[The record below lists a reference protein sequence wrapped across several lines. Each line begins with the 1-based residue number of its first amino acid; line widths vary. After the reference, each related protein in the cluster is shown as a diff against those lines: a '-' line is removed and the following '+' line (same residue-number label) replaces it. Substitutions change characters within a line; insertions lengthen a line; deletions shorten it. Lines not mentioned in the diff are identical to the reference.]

1 MNVMNT
7 DLAAPEAGVTAELTA
22 RDFTSDQ
29 EVRWCPGCGDYAI
42 LKAVRGVLADV
53 GRHPDDVVFVSGIGC
68 AARFPYY
75 LASYGFHTIHGRAPA
90 VATGVKMA
98 NPDLDVWVV
107 GGDGDF
113 LSIGGN
119 HLMHALRRNVDINLI
134 MPNNAVY
141 GLTKGQYSP
150 ASATGMRSP
159 SSPGGSVE
167 APVNAALLALGAGA
181 GFVAR
186 SADTLQDHLPGV
198 LKAAHA
204 NKGASFV
211 EILQNCVVFND
222 GAFEAVRDKGLSAD
236 RTLRL
241 EHGKPMV
248 FGKDKDKGIHVDW
261 RTGTARVVPAKGLEG
276 GDGSADDDVTVH
288 DQTNLA
294 LATILARMDAP
305 DLPLA
310 LGVIYH
316 VPGDE
321 FTEQRGDAPGRTM
334 DRSDLAALLN
344 AGKTWTVS

>member
-1 MNVMNT
+1 MNVMNP
-7 DLAAPEAGVTAELTA
+7 DLAAPETAAAAELTA
-22 RDFTSDQ
+22 RDFTTDQ

-42 LKAVRGVLADV
+42 LKAVRGVLAEA
-53 GRHPDDVVFVSGIGC
+53 GRRPDDVVFISGIGC

-75 LASYGFHTIHGRAPA
+75 LSSYGFHTIHGRAPA

-119 HLMHALRRNVDINLI
+119 HLMHALRRNVDLNLI

-159 SSPGGSVE
+159 SSPAGSVE

-181 GFVAR
+181 RFIAR

-198 LKAAHA
+198 LKAAHGH
-204 NKGASFV
+204 KGASFV

-222 GAFEAVRDKGLSAD
+222 GAFDAVKDKATGAE
-236 RTLRL
+236 RTIRV
-241 EHGKPMV
+241 EHGKPLI
-248 FGKDKDKGIHVDW
+248 FGAALDKGIAIDW
-261 RTGTARVVPAKGLEG
+261 QTGAPRVVPVSG
-276 GDGSADDDVTVH
+276 GKSAHDIITH
-288 DQTNLA
+288 DQGNLV
-294 LATILARMDAP
+294 LATILARMEGP
-305 DLPLA
+305 DLPVA
-310 LGVIYH
+310 LGVLYH
-316 VPGDE
+316 AAAAE
-321 FTEQRGDAPGRTM
+321 FTDLRGDASG
-334 DRSDLAALLN
+334 AALNRQQLSQMLS
-344 AGKTWTVS
+344 AGKTWQVA